1 MQRSKSI
8 FFKLKATSKDS
19 IRCMIDGINEN
30 EYMVLID
37 IGDMITEQSS
47 GGNSTEYMLGPE
59 RLKHNKK

>member
-1 MQRSKSI
+1 
-8 FFKLKATSKDS
+8 
-19 IRCMIDGINEN
+19 MIDGINEN